1 MATGDPTL
9 SVSAWPYNLQDLEKA
24 KHIDDL
30 PTRNYIT
37 VNLDDKQM
45 GVGGIDSWSRNA
57 RALPQYRLL
66 PDHPYHYAFYLS
78 YYQDK

>member
-1 MATGDPTL
+1 MVVGRSPL
-9 SVSAWPYNLQDLEKA
+9 SVSAWPYSLQDLEQA

-30 PTRNYIT
+30 PVRDFIT

-57 RALPQYRLL
+57 RAMPPYRLSS
-66 PDHPYHYAFYLS
+66 DKQYQYGFYL
-78 YYQDK
+78 YPYQK